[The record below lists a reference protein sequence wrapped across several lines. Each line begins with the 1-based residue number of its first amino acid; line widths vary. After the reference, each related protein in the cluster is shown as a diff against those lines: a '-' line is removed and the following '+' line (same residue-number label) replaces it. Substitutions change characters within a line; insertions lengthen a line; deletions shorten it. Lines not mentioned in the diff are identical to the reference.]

1 MGRKGEAALRKT
13 WKGNDATARARAWQL
28 LVRKDEKQYLKEAIK
43 DKDANIRILPL
54 RYARVENK
62 DPIPLVK
69 QLARDP
75 EPQVRRECALS
86 LYMNQSSEAPELWAE
101 LAQQLD
107 PQDRWALEAL
117 GIGAFGQ
124 DERFFDAWLKK
135 VGENWNT
142 PVGRQIIWRTRST
155 KAPAL
160 IAKIIQD
167 KSTPKEERDRFF
179 RALDFIKGP
188 EKDAALVQ
196 LLTQ

>member
-1 MGRKGEAALRKT
+1 
-13 WKGNDATARARAWQL
+13 
-28 LVRKDEKQYLKEAIK
+28 
-43 DKDANIRILPL
+43 
-54 RYARVENK
+54 
-62 DPIPLVK
+62 
-69 QLARDP
+69 
-75 EPQVRRECALS
+75 
-86 LYMNQSSEAPELWAE
+86 
-101 LAQQLD
+101 
-107 PQDRWALEAL
+107 
-117 GIGAFGQ
+117 
-124 DERFFDAWLKK
+124 LKK